1 MLPASTIYLPFSQ
14 NATMNKC
21 KWRCWWGTTRWKNSI
36 KYFFDESFSVK
47 SLQEKAIEFSPNLSN
62 QNFALLHLFKSS
74 AIFRNERMHEC
85 NTKKGEMIGIGG
97 RHQKRIKWIMFFF
110 LDIIHL
116 QSAHQQLKQ
125 IINLLIKDF
134 C

>member
-21 KWRCWWGTTRWKNSI
+21 KWRCWWGTTRWKKLDKIFLWWKFLREKSAGKGNWIFS
-36 KYFFDESFSVK
+36 KPFEPKFCAAASFQIERNI
-47 SLQEKAIEFSPNLSN
+47 QEWTNAWMQRK
-62 QNFALLHLFKSS
+62 
-74 AIFRNERMHEC
+74 ERKDDWNREAAP
-85 NTKKGEMIGIGG
+85 KKN
-97 RHQKRIKWIMFFF
+97 KVNYVFF